1 MPRRAFSLLN
11 RLNGD
16 HTEIRDYFR
25 THHLGLV
32 ETLERVRDG
41 RLSLARFGDGE
52 LALAHSAKFPLIYQM
67 GSPALQA
74 ELQSILLGQGLEGV
88 PLLVT
93 IPGLEVPYYRHYWAK
108 YWRRMKP
115 LLDPAGLYGD
125 TSVSREGLFRRD
137 PERARLLWRSVWEG
151 RDVCFIVGKGSRF
164 DPIDS
169 LFDRVA
175 SQRTVFS
182 KPKDAYDDVP
192 RVVDEIVTS
201 VPRETLILLSLGPSA
216 TVLAARLAQLGFQA
230 LDIGHVT
237 NAYRTVTAGAA
248 AAEKMPVVR

>member
-1 MPRRAFSLLN
+1 MLLN

-16 HTEIRDYFR
+16 HAEMRAYFG

-52 LALAHSAKFPLIYQM
+52 LALAHSATFPLVYQK
-67 GSPALQA
+67 GSPELQA
-74 ELQSILLGQGLEGV
+74 ELQSILRGGGGEAGA
-88 PLLVT
+88 LLVT
-93 IPGLEVPYYRHYWAK
+93 IPGLEVRYYRHYWAK

-125 TSVSREGLFRRD
+125 TSVSREGLFRLD
-137 PERARLLWRSVWEG
+137 PERARLLWRSVWDG
-151 RDVCFIVGKGSRF
+151 RDVCFVIGKGSRF
-164 DPIDS
+164 DPIDA
-169 LFDRVA
+169 LFDGIA
-175 SQRTVFS
+175 SQRTIFS
-182 KPKDAYDDVP
+182 KPRDAYDDVP
-192 RVVDEIVTS
+192 RVVDEIVST
-201 VPRETLILLSLGPSA
+201 VPREALILISLGPSA
-216 TVLAARLAQLGFQA
+216 TVLAARLARLGFQA